1 MSSAGLPFSGYTR
14 RNWPRGLK
22 PQGEIVDFLSEIL
35 QQATFPGME
44 VDSSCQ
50 ELAWEPQDRKDREM
64 GGDSRPA
71 VP

>member
-1 MSSAGLPFSGYTR
+1 M
-14 RNWPRGLK
+14 
-22 PQGEIVDFLSEIL
+22 DFLGEKL

-44 VDSSCQ
+44 VASSCQ
-50 ELAWEPQDRKDREM
+50 ELAWEPQDRKDWEM